1 MISERGRLIAYL
13 RIFRSRLRARRDR
26 GIVGSKRQTVK
37 GGDEW
42 LRMLATN
49 ARLSFQRQTPAAS
62 FPINATI
69 PCEWHHRDILL
80 RARFL
85 GPAILSYRISQVRR
99 HRGTVRYAEFR
110 KRLENALR
118 DVGLFVHDADRVE
131 TINLADTVR
140 HWKAYIRRSAPP
152 SAEPFSVS
160 AEISVLW
167 TPFDAAR
174 SYTCEEDLY
183 LQLVG
188 RRRRQPPRTA
198 RRWTRVDLSL
208 YANLPYG
215 STTSMPEPHV
225 FAAWTSSIVEKAH
238 AAFSEIEERNG
249 HIVAV
254 LGAPRGSPGGSP
266 ISGFRMVRVPR
277 VWDDPGR
284 REAEKGPARRKLAR
298 LARAFEAPLDE

>member
-1 MISERGRLIAYL
+1 
-13 RIFRSRLRARRDR
+13 
-26 GIVGSKRQTVK
+26 
-37 GGDEW
+37 
-42 LRMLATN
+42 
-49 ARLSFQRQTPAAS
+49 
-62 FPINATI
+62 
-69 PCEWHHRDILL
+69 
-80 RARFL
+80 
-85 GPAILSYRISQVRR
+85 
-99 HRGTVRYAEFR
+99 VRYAEFR
-110 KRLENALR
+110 NRLENALR
-118 DVGLFVHDADRVE
+118 EVGLFVHDADRVE

-140 HWKAYIRRSAPP
+140 HWRAYIRRAAPP

-160 AEISVLW
+160 AEISFRW

-188 RRRRQPPRTA
+188 RRRQPTRTA

-215 STTSMPEPHV
+215 STTSMPEPRV
-225 FAAWTSSIVEKAH
+225 FAAWTTSIVEKAH

-254 LGAPRGSPGGSP
+254 LGAHGDLQVEVRCKPDGIVSLKGVA

-284 REAEKGPARRKLAR
+284 REAERDPHAELAR
-298 LARAFEAPLDE
+298 LAGTFEATLGEWTKSISVLATWIRYSPPPPGAKPIEPWFEDEPEDDDDRGPETIH

>member
-1 MISERGRLIAYL
+1 LDLPYYL
-13 RIFRSRLRARRDR
+13 VESLRS
-26 GIVGSKRQTVK
+26 
-37 GGDEW
+37 GG
-42 LRMLATN
+42 
-49 ARLSFQRQTPAAS
+49 P
-62 FPINATI
+62 
-69 PCEWHHRDILL
+69 
-80 RARFL
+80 
-85 GPAILSYRISQVRR
+85 
-99 HRGTVRYAEFR
+99 VRYAEFR
-110 KRLENALR
+110 NRLENALR
-118 DVGLFVHDADRVE
+118 EVGLFVHDADRVE

-140 HWKAYIRRSAPP
+140 HWKAYLRRSAPP

-160 AEISVLW
+160 AEISFGW

-188 RRRRQPPRTA
+188 RRRQPTRTA

-225 FAAWTSSIVEKAH
+225 FAAWTTSVGEKAH

-254 LGAPRGSPGGSP
+254 LGAHGDLQVEVRCQPDGIVSLKGVA

-277 VWDDPGR
+277 AWDDPGR
-284 REAEKGPARRKLAR
+284 REAERDPHAELA
-298 LARAFEAPLDE
+298 